1 MAMQVK
7 QFSLKGV
14 KVLGLETL
22 LQVILISDWLRYL
35 ILASDWLRDLII
47 LNADWLLQASLDH
60 FLVLEV
66 GVVEQKFV
74 SHGHSRDWLL
84 HSFKMTR

>member
-1 MAMQVK
+1 MRDLLLTLDC
-7 QFSLKGV
+7 LKN
-14 KVLGLETL
+14 L
-22 LQVILISDWLRYL
+22 ILTADWLRDLILATDWLRYL

-47 LNADWLLQASLDH
+47 LTGDWLVQAALDH

>member
-22 LQVILISDWLRYL
+22 LQVILISDWLR
-35 ILASDWLRDLII
+35 DLII
-47 LNADWLLQASLDH
+47 LTADWLVQAALDH

>member
-1 MAMQVK
+1 MQVK

-22 LQVILISDWLRYL
+22 LQVILISDWLR
-35 ILASDWLRDLII
+35 DLII
-47 LNADWLLQASLDH
+47 LTSDWLLQAALDH

>member
-1 MAMQVK
+1 MRDP
-7 QFSLKGV
+7 
-14 KVLGLETL
+14 TL
-22 LQVILISDWLRYL
+22 TADWLRDL
-35 ILASDWLRDLII
+35 TLASDWLRDLILTADWLRDLMI
-47 LNADWLLQASLDH
+47 LTGDWLLQAALDH

>member
-22 LQVILISDWLRYL
+22 LQVILISDWLRDLKLTADWLKDL
-35 ILASDWLRDLII
+35 ILASD
-47 LNADWLLQASLDH
+47 
-60 FLVLEV
+60 
-66 GVVEQKFV
+66 
-74 SHGHSRDWLL
+74 
-84 HSFKMTR
+84 

>member
-7 QFSLKGV
+7 KFSLKGV

-22 LQVILISDWLRYL
+22 LQVILISDWLR
-35 ILASDWLRDLII
+35 DLII
-47 LNADWLLQASLDH
+47 LTADWLLQAALDH

>member
-22 LQVILISDWLRYL
+22 LQVILTSDWLKDL
-35 ILASDWLRDLII
+35 ILTSDWLRDLII
-47 LNADWLLQASLDH
+47 LTGDWLLQAALDH

>member
-1 MAMQVK
+1 MQVK

-22 LQVILISDWLRYL
+22 LQVILISDWLR
-35 ILASDWLRDLII
+35 DLII
-47 LNADWLLQASLDH
+47 LTADWLLQAALDH

>member
-22 LQVILISDWLRYL
+22 LQVILISDWLRDL

-47 LNADWLLQASLDH
+47 LTGDWLLQAALDH

>member
-22 LQVILISDWLRYL
+22 LQVIL
-35 ILASDWLRDLII
+35 ASDWLRDLII
-47 LNADWLLQASLDH
+47 LTADWLVQAALDH

>member
-1 MAMQVK
+1 MFLSIATQVK

-22 LQVILISDWLRYL
+22 LQVILISDWLR
-35 ILASDWLRDLII
+35 DLII
-47 LNADWLLQASLDH
+47 LTADWLLQAALDH

>member
-1 MAMQVK
+1 M
-7 QFSLKGV
+7 
-14 KVLGLETL
+14 
-22 LQVILISDWLRYL
+22 ILTG
-35 ILASDWLRDLII
+35 
-47 LNADWLLQASLDH
+47 DWLLQAALDH

>member
-1 MAMQVK
+1 MQVK

-22 LQVILISDWLRYL
+22 LQVILTSDWLRDL

-47 LNADWLLQASLDH
+47 LTADWLLQAALDH

>member
-1 MAMQVK
+1 MQVK

-22 LQVILISDWLRYL
+22 LQVIL
-35 ILASDWLRDLII
+35 ASDWLRDLII
-47 LNADWLLQASLDH
+47 LTGDWLLQAALDH

>member
-22 LQVILISDWLRYL
+22 LQVILISE
-35 ILASDWLRDLII
+35 WLRDLII
-47 LNADWLLQASLDH
+47 LTPDWLVQAALDH

>member
-35 ILASDWLRDLII
+35 ILASDWLTDLI
-47 LNADWLLQASLDH
+47 LTPDWLLQAALDH